1 MYLGWSVKG
10 VREEVR
16 WIKMKLL
23 NREEAA
29 GFLRISIRSLDRLAS
44 KGEIP
49 YSKIGKK
56 VVYSQTDLESY
67 FRKMRIGN
75 QAREA
80 AKKIREA
87 ETA

>member
-1 MYLGWSVKG
+1 MARGSRKWG
-10 VREEVR
+10 EVF
-16 WIKMKLL
+16 MNLL
-23 NREEAA
+23 NRQEAA
-29 GFLRISIRSLDRLAS
+29 KFLRISVRSLDRLAA

-67 FRKMRIGN
+67 FRKMRIEN

>member
-1 MYLGWSVKG
+1 
-10 VREEVR
+10 
-16 WIKMKLL
+16 MKLL

-29 GFLRISIRSLDRLAS
+29 EFLRVSVRSLDRLAS

-75 QAREA
+75 QAREV